1 MNHQVTSYDS
11 EAPSNLSLFIGM
23 VSKTADEQAVAWL
36 QTISI
41 RMPMVLCCTFEALAQ
56 YSGKSRNRL
65 IVKALEAAVDLLF
78 EEMSEEEVKEVE
90 ELRSKILTQRL
101 GEVEMNKVVAESGE
115 V

>member
-11 EAPSNLSLFIGM
+11 EVPSNFALFVGM
-23 VSKTADEQAVAWL
+23 ISKTADEQAVGWL

-41 RMPMVLCCTFEALAQ
+41 RMPMVLGCTFEALAQ
-56 YSGKSRNRL
+56 YSSKSRNRL

-101 GEVEMNKVVAESGE
+101 GELEMNKAAAESGE

>member
-11 EAPSNLSLFIGM
+11 EAPSNLSLFVGM

-41 RMPMVLCCTFEALAQ
+41 RMPMVLGCTFDALAQ
-56 YSGKSRNRL
+56 FSGKSRNKL
-65 IVKALEAAVDLLF
+65 MVKALEAAVDMLF
-78 EEMSEEEVKEVE
+78 EQMSEEEVIEVE
-90 ELRSKILTQRL
+90 HIRGNLIAQRL
-101 GEVEMNKVVAESGE
+101 AETELCKTSESGE